1 MVLWKCQPPACLSA
15 WHTAGQ
21 LLASAA
27 HGSSDHRTAL
37 LSSNRRE
44 RVVCASA
51 LKTERLCRLSLLQS
65 TVRWPRGFLELP
77 GISGLGSSGAEAGLQ
92 RCRTGRGGVG
102 SKGRELKGPRMG
114 CPPSSQALGTAGR
127 WWQPKRRAKATA
139 APQAALA
146 SEQWPN
152 HS

>member
-1 MVLWKCQPPACLSA
+1 MVLWKCQPPACPSA

-21 LLASAA
+21 LLASA
-27 HGSSDHRTAL
+27 HRSPDHRTAL
-37 LSSNRRE
+37 LSSDRRK

-65 TVRWPRGFLELP
+65 TARWSWGFLELP

-102 SKGRELKGPRMG
+102 REGRELKGPRMG
-114 CPPSSQALGTAGR
+114 HPPSFQALGTAVADGSPRVGR
-127 WWQPKRRAKATA
+127 KLLLLPRQLWH
-139 APQAALA
+139 L
-146 SEQWPN
+146 N
-152 HS
+152 ND